1 MAAWQ
6 KGSSWLS
13 PPHPVQH
20 GADEGE
26 RGAGTEGQKPAPL
39 SSWLGLVPAWILTS
53 FQVNVRHAKKHG
65 CHMERAIV
73 ALAEDLGC
81 QVVAFARESV
91 ARVLGVAG
99 SPSWSGSQDI
109 FEVSIFFSSSRILPS
124 SEESNV
130 VTRTGT
136 TQSAL
141 FTGTSDQREDP
152 RRYCPESHVSSP
164 SPGIIV

>member
-81 QVVAFARESV
+81 QGECGQGPR
-91 ARVLGVAG
+91 
-99 SPSWSGSQDI
+99 SGGQPKL
-109 FEVSIFFSSSRILPS
+109 VRLSRYL
-124 SEESNV
+124 
-130 VTRTGT
+130 
-136 TQSAL
+136 
-141 FTGTSDQREDP
+141 
-152 RRYCPESHVSSP
+152 
-164 SPGIIV
+164 